1 MEQLSRN
8 RAKVDV
14 LVGQGSS
21 VINFEIVSGGFGYKE
36 SEELRLSIGGTTGI
50 QTTSSYDPFILTVS
64 DVYRDTFNGFTIG
77 EIDVFDQIDDQFD
90 GVETRFQLKID
101 DREALAIEMPM
112 GPISISHNV

>member
-1 MEQLSRN
+1 MVKDL
-8 RAKVDV
+8 
-14 LVGQGSS
+14 

-101 DREALAIEMPM
+101 DKSFGHRNCRWVQYQYRQ
-112 GPISISHNV
+112 HV